1 MQSQQKG
8 GAEKNH
14 VGLRKCLPKG
24 RTDFGALTQRDM
36 AACMSH
42 VNSYARESLSWAAPI
57 DLAERSCPGLLAGLG
72 IERVPAAEVN
82 LTPYL
87 VPHAMLRA

>member
-8 GAEKNH
+8 AAEKNH
-14 VGLRKCLPKG
+14 VELRKCLPKG
-24 RTDFGALTQRDM
+24 RTDFDRLTERDM
-36 AACMSH
+36 AALMSH

-57 DLAERSCPGLLAGLG
+57 DLAERSCPGLLAALG
-72 IERVPAAEVN
+72 VERVPAAEVN

-87 VPHAMLRA
+87 LPHAILRP